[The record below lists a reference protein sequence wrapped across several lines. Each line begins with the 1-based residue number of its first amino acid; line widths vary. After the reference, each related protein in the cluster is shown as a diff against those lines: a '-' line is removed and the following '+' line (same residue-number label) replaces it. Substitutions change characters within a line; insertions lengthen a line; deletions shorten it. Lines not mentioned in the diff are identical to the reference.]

1 MSATE
6 DFYDDLAAHYH
17 LIFEN
22 WDASIE
28 NQGKVIASLLPSSIS
43 LGPILDCSCGIGTQL
58 IALKQLG
65 FDIEGSDLSN
75 QEVTRALKEAK
86 KRNLN
91 INIRVDDMLTL
102 QTAPLNHYG
111 AILAMDNA
119 IPHLSSDDQII
130 QAFTAMKERL
140 KAEGVVMVSIRDYE
154 HILYSKPKITEP
166 VFFQDES
173 GQRIIHQVWDW
184 QDERSYTIHLYITQE
199 EKQDWMVHHFVGHYR
214 AVPPKEIQSLMEKAG
229 LTNVS
234 ILSPSETGFYQP
246 IIKGVKVD

>member
-58 IALKQLG
+58 IGLKQLG

-199 EKQDWMVHHFVGHYR
+199 EKQVGWC
-214 AVPPKEIQSLMEKAG
+214 I
-229 LTNVS
+229 
-234 ILSPSETGFYQP
+234 ILSVITGPFP
-246 IIKGVKVD
+246 LKKFSL